1 MELRN
6 YRKFRRAEI
15 EFPDGII
22 GIIGPN
28 GAGKSTLI
36 EAISW
41 ALYGNEQQIVRTN
54 KEEILFA
61 GASPAEECRVTLEFE
76 LSGDQY
82 RLVRSMRGKDL
93 KMKATLEVN
102 GKLEA
107 EGDKAVTR
115 TITNRLG
122 MDYKSFFISVF
133 ARQKDLNALTSLRVH
148 ERKKLVLRMLDIDSL
163 DRVMKL
169 ISSDISG
176 RKKEMET
183 LSNTLRTE
191 EGKSKREVLKEELT
205 RIDRQ
210 IVEIREQLKK
220 LRAEKEK
227 MDLKLSEAKR
237 SRNEM
242 ERLDKKFREL
252 KSLTDQL
259 STRLEGLEANR
270 EEILRELAQL
280 REIGAKLVELKAQKE
295 EFDSLQERKEEMEN
309 RRLEWERRRRTAD
322 ELEKT
327 ESDLREVHAKIE
339 DLTAR
344 VRELG
349 NPEESIARVK
359 KTLDEVEEDI
369 RNLRDRTSR
378 LESEIQNEEKRK
390 RELEE
395 RRREISELG
404 PESNCPTCERRLGDQ
419 FNHLLARYS
428 REIEERDLEIGR
440 LTSMLNELRQRLS
453 FQEKRLGI
461 LEKRRDDLTKNLLK
475 LRELSTNLRGLD
487 ETRESLERK
496 RAELVSLLD
505 DIGEI
510 RFDEEEYERLKERI
524 TVLRQVAERYSQM
537 QGQIRRLPDKERQL
551 EMVERRIDEI
561 QQNLTTARSEIS
573 ALPYE
578 EGDLKRAQSVYE
590 EILNAVQRKREEII
604 TMENDMR
611 LLEKEAEG
619 IRKSIRDVEITEGML
634 KRAVEDLELLSGLE
648 NIMKDFKQYVISRIV
663 PMLSEL
669 SSTLFSEM
677 TDSKYEGIELNDD
690 YEIFIFDGG
699 KKFPVE
705 RFSGGENDLANLC
718 LRLAISRVLADR
730 SGSSV
735 DFLIL
740 DEIFGSQDQNR
751 KRNIL
756 VTLNK
761 LASRFRQII
770 LITHIDDVKEFMGN
784 VLYVKEMEDGSSVIE
799 AG

>member
-205 RIDRQ
+205 RIERQ
-210 IVEIREQLKK
+210 MEEIREQLKK

-237 SRNEM
+237 SRDEM

-295 EFDSLQERKEEMEN
+295 EFNSLQERKEEMEN

-339 DLTAR
+339 DLAAR
-344 VRELG
+344 IRELG
-349 NPEESIARVK
+349 NPEESIAKVK

-551 EMVERRIDEI
+551 ETVERRIDEI

-578 EGDLKRAQSVYE
+578 EGDLKRVQSIYE

-619 IRKSIRDVEITEGML
+619 VRKSIRDVEITEGML